1 MVMFRVKQAL
11 ILSVMVL
18 TLGST
23 AYAQLYGTTAGGTSS
38 PSTLYFINPVTGSAN
53 EVGPVGF
60 DRCSSL
66 DARDG
71 VLYAVCERPETNTQ
85 VLVRINHLTGVG
97 TEIGPL
103 NSCRNIF
110 DMSFRG
116 DGELFAIGWES
127 PCASDEFQLLNINTG
142 SGNASIFGK
151 LIDYFGCTSGNG
163 LAFSPDGTL
172 YYSSTDCNASG
183 IVGQIYLVNQSTGL
197 ASQISTVNFPFVG
210 DSVRTNA
217 IEFNP
222 ETGVMYASI
231 NSSNEGSFLGIINP
245 NTGAVNIIGP
255 TVDGLD
261 AIAFLS
267 GEFINPIPTLSE
279 VGMMAAALALL
290 VPGVL
295 FFLRRRQSRT
305 TS

>member
-1 MVMFRVKQAL
+1 MIRAKLAL
-11 ILSVMVL
+11 FVFAVAL

-23 AYAQLYGTTAGGTSS
+23 AYAQLYGTTAGGSS
-38 PSTLYFINPVTGSAN
+38 NPSTLYLINPATGSAN

-66 DARDG
+66 DAFDG
-71 VLYAVCERPETNTQ
+71 LLYAVCERPETDVQ
-85 VLVRINHLTGVG
+85 VLVRINPFSGQG

-103 NSCRNIF
+103 NSCQNIF
-110 DMSFRG
+110 DMAFRS
-116 DGELFAIGWES
+116 DGSLFAVGWNE
-127 PCASDEFQLLNINTG
+127 PCSEDEFELLSINTS

-163 LAFSPDGTL
+163 LAFSPDNQL
-172 YYSSTDCNASG
+172 FYSSTDCNAND

-197 ASQISTVNFPFVG
+197 ATQISTVNFPFSA
-210 DSVRTNA
+210 DDEVRTNA
-217 IEFNP
+217 IKFNP
-222 ETGVMYASI
+222 DTGLMYASV
-231 NSSNEGSFLGIINP
+231 NSSNEGNFLGIINP
-245 NTGAVNIIGP
+245 FTGSINIVGP

-279 VGMMAAALALL
+279 IGMIAAALALL
-290 VPGVL
+290 VPGI
-295 FFLRRRQSRT
+295 FFFMKRRRSRAV
-305 TS
+305 S